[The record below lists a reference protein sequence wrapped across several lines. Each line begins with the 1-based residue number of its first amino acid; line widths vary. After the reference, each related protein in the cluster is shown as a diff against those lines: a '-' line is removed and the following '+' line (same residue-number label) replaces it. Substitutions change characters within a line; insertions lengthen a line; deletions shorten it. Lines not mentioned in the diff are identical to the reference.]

1 MIQPRRLP
9 NGGLIDRDTTLCFSF
24 NGRLLEGYA
33 GDSLASALLANNI
46 STVARSFKYHR
57 ARGILSAGLEEPNAL
72 ISCVHHNGDLV
83 PNLKATEV
91 KLEKGL
97 LAYSQNCWP
106 SVKLD
111 LGAVLQVGAAVLSAG
126 FYYKTFM
133 WPPKGWHKLYEK
145 MIRHI
150 AGQGRASTRADGR
163 LYDRRNAHCDLL
175 IVGAGPA
182 GLSAALAAADSGFSV
197 MLVEQDSLPGGST
210 LWEAGEID
218 SMPASTW
225 REQTMKTLRASRNI
239 RIKCN
244 TLAFGHYDHGRV
256 MAVEA
261 ATDGVDSISWRI
273 RCRYLVLACGAS
285 ERPLI
290 FPGNDRPGI
299 MLAASVRQYIHRY
312 AVAPGQR
319 AFLAV
324 TDPAQRVATRF
335 SLEQAGIDIVA
346 ELQANEHIQST
357 RGRLRLSGVTCCDD
371 GGARRH
377 IACDLLCSSAG
388 WNPNVQLGAQ
398 LTSTASDSLQF
409 DCAANALL
417 PSAESSSVFSCGA
430 GRGLALMIDCADDGK
445 LQTQRVLA
453 ALGGQQRQDTLLPAI
468 VNPAPRA
475 QFHDGHDM
483 AFVDLQNDVTR
494 NDLEQAVEEGYQH
507 IELLKRYTTLG
518 MGTDQGKTGWSNAIL
533 EISRITGENPNA
545 IGHTTFRPPFS
556 PVSLG
561 ALVGAE
567 VGQHMTPLRHTPFQ
581 RVFKAAGCVFQTS
594 GDWLYSRYFPQPGE
608 TMPTAIRRE
617 VLAVR
622 NAVGCVDM
630 STLGKVDVRGRD
642 ALEFL
647 QRIYCNNLDSIQP
660 RQLRYVLML
669 REDGLLFDDGTVAR
683 LGDHHY
689 LVTMTTAN
697 TTAVW
702 RWMNKLLQI
711 HWPGLDVQLTSVSD
725 HWASL
730 AIAGPQS
737 RNLLRALNPDF
748 SCDRDSFP
756 FARVRQGKLGQQIPC
771 RVFSVSFSGELS
783 YEINVP
789 AGFAST
795 LFQRVIEQG
804 AEFGITPYGLE
815 ALDILRIE
823 KGHLSIGTEIDGRT
837 TAADLG
843 LARMVSTRKSFI
855 GSSLLQ
861 RPQLQRDDRRQLIGL
876 LALDDHNT
884 IPPAAHLCD
893 QPWEPGSILA
903 PQGSLTAAIDS
914 PTLGRSIA
922 LALLHNGLR
931 RLDETLWAVSPLTRQ
946 SVAVRVTRP
955 CFVDIEGR
963 RVHE

>member
-1 MIQPRRLP
+1 MIQVRRLP
-9 NGGLIDRDTTLCFSF
+9 TGGLIDRETTLYFSF

-57 ARGILSAGLEEPNAL
+57 ARGILAAGLEEPNAL
-72 ISCVHHNGDLV
+72 ISCNYNGVLV
-83 PNLKATEV
+83 PNLKATEIR
-91 KLEKGL
+91 LEKGL
-97 LAYSQNCWP
+97 QAYSQNCWP

-111 LGAVLQVGAAVLSAG
+111 FGALLQSVAALLSVG

-133 WPPKGWHKLYEK
+133 WPPQGWHKLYEK
-145 MIRHI
+145 IIRRI
-150 AGQGRASTRADGR
+150 AGQGRASSRPDSR

-175 IVGAGPA
+175 IIGSGAA
-182 GLSAALAAADSGFSV
+182 GLSAALAAADSEFSV
-197 MLVEQDSLPGGST
+197 LLLEQDAVPGGST
-210 LWEAGEID
+210 LWETGEID
-218 SMPASTW
+218 SMPASQW
-225 REQTMKTLRASRNI
+225 REQTLKTLRASLNI

-256 MAVEA
+256 MALEGA
-261 ATDGVDSISWRI
+261 ADGVDSISWRI

-299 MLAASVRQYIHRY
+299 MLAASVRQYIQRY
-312 AVAPGQR
+312 AVAPGRR
-319 AFLAV
+319 ALLAV
-324 TDPAQRVATRF
+324 ADPAERAATRL
-335 SLEQAGIDIVA
+335 SLQQAGVEVVA
-346 ELQANEHIQST
+346 ELRSDEHIQST
-357 RGRLRLSGVTCCDD
+357 RGRLRLTGVTCCDD
-371 GGARRH
+371 SGDRRR

-388 WNPNVQLGAQ
+388 WNPNAQ
-398 LTSTASDSLQF
+398 LAAQLPAKTGNSLHF
-409 DCAANALL
+409 DAVANALL
-417 PSAESSSVFSCGA
+417 PPAESPPVYSCGA
-430 GRGLALMIDCADDGK
+430 GRGLVLMTDCARDGK
-445 LQTQRVLA
+445 LQAQRALA
-453 ALGGQQRQDTLLPAI
+453 ALGGRQGPDTALPVI
-468 VNPAPRA
+468 DRPAHRA
-475 QFHDGHDM
+475 GFHDGRDM

-494 NDLEQAVEEGYQH
+494 DDLEQAVQEGYGH
-507 IELLKRYTTLG
+507 VELLKRYTTLG

-533 EISRITGENPNA
+533 EIGRITGQDPCA
-545 IGHTTFRPPFS
+545 IGHTTFRPPYS

-567 VGQHMTPLRHTPFQ
+567 VGQHMTPLRHTPFH
-581 RVFKAAGCVFQTS
+581 RVFKAAACVFQTS
-594 GDWLYSRYFPQPGE
+594 GEWLYSRYFAQPGE
-608 TMPTAIRRE
+608 TMSAAIERE

-660 RQLRYVLML
+660 GQLRYVLML
-669 REDGLLFDDGTVAR
+669 REDGLLFDDGTVTR

-697 TTAVW
+697 ASAVW
-702 RWMNKLLQI
+702 RWMNKLLQV
-711 HWPGLDVQLTSVSD
+711 HWPELEVQLTSVSD

-730 AIAGPQS
+730 AIAGPLS
-737 RNLLRALNPDF
+737 RKLLQRLNPDF
-748 SCDRDSFP
+748 ACDRDAFP
-756 FARVRQGKLGQQIPC
+756 FARVRQGKLDQQIPC

-804 AEFGITPYGLE
+804 EELGITPYGLE
-815 ALDILRIE
+815 ALDVLRIE

-843 LARMVSTRKSFI
+843 LGRMVSTRKSFI

-861 RPQLQRDDRRQLIGL
+861 RPQLQREDRRQLVGL
-876 LALDDHNT
+876 LAVENHLP

-893 QPWEPGSILA
+893 RPWEPGSIVS
-903 PQGSLTAAIDS
+903 PRGSLTAAVHS
-914 PTLGRSIA
+914 PALGRSIA
-922 LALLHNGLR
+922 LALLHNGR
-931 RLDETLWAVSPLTRQ
+931 QRLDETLWAVSPVTQ
-946 SVAVRVTRP
+946 KSVAVRVTEP
-955 CFVDIEGR
+955 CFVDAEGR
-963 RVHE
+963 RVHG

>member
-1 MIQPRRLP
+1 MIQVQRLP
-9 NGGLIDRDTTLCFSF
+9 TGGLIDREATLYFSF
-24 NGRLLEGYA
+24 NGRLLEGYP

-72 ISCVHHNGDLV
+72 VSCNYNGVIV

-91 KLEKGL
+91 RLEKGL
-97 LAYSQNCWP
+97 VAYSQNCWP

-111 LGAVLQVGAAVLSAG
+111 FGALLQSAAALLSAG

-133 WPPKGWHKLYEK
+133 WPPRGWHQLYEK
-145 MIRHI
+145 MIRRI
-150 AGQGRASTRADGR
+150 AGQGRASTRVDSR

-175 IVGAGPA
+175 IVGSGAA

-197 MLVEQDSLPGGST
+197 MLLEQDSLPGGST
-210 LWEAGEID
+210 LWESGEID
-218 SMPASTW
+218 SMPASRW
-225 REQTMKTLRASRNI
+225 CEQTLKTLMASRNI

-261 ATDGVDSISWRI
+261 AADGVDSISWRI
-273 RCRYLVLACGAS
+273 RCRYLLLACGAS

-290 FPGNDRPGI
+290 FPDNDRPGI

-312 AVAPGQR
+312 AVAPGRR

-324 TDPAQRVATRF
+324 TDPAELAATRQ
-335 SLEQAGIDIVA
+335 SLQQAGIEIVA
-346 ELQANEHIQST
+346 ELQPGEHIQST
-357 RGRLRLSGVTCCDD
+357 RGRLRLTGVTCCDN

-388 WNPNVQLGAQ
+388 WNPNAQ
-398 LTSTASDSLQF
+398 LAAQLPAQTGSSLQF
-409 DCAANALL
+409 DPVANALL
-417 PSAESSSVFSCGA
+417 PPAESPPVFSCGA
-430 GRGLALMIDCADDGK
+430 GRGLASMTACARDGQ
-445 LQTQRVLA
+445 LQAQRALV
-453 ALGGQQRQDTLLPAI
+453 ALGGQEYPDTPLPEIESPAQRAG
-468 VNPAPRA
+468 
-475 QFHDGHDM
+475 FHDGRDM

-494 NDLEQAVEEGYQH
+494 NDLEQAVDEGYGH
-507 IELLKRYTTLG
+507 VELLKRYTTLG

-533 EISRITGENPNA
+533 EISRITGQDPGA
-545 IGHTTFRPPFS
+545 IGHTTFRPPYS

-561 ALVGAE
+561 TLVGAE
-567 VGQHMTPLRHTPFQ
+567 IGQHMTPLRHTPFH
-581 RVFKAAGCVFQTS
+581 RVFTTAGCVFQTS

-608 TMPTAIRRE
+608 TMSTAIRRE

-622 NAVGCVDM
+622 TAVGCVDM

-660 RQLRYVLML
+660 GQLRYVLML
-669 REDGLLFDDGTVAR
+669 REDGLLFDDGTVSQ
-683 LGDHHY
+683 LDDHHY

-697 TTAVW
+697 TMAVW
-702 RWMNKLLQI
+702 RWLNKLLQV

-737 RNLLRALNPDF
+737 RKLLKALNPSF
-748 SCDRDSFP
+748 ACDRSSFP
-756 FARVRQGKLGQQIPC
+756 FARVRQGELDGQIPC
-771 RVFSVSFSGELS
+771 RIFSVSFSGELS

-804 AEFGITPYGLE
+804 KEFGITPYGLE

-843 LARMVSTRKSFI
+843 LERMVSTRKSFI

-861 RPQLQRDDRRQLIGL
+861 RPQLQRDDRRQLVGL
-876 LALDDHNT
+876 LALEDHYP

-922 LALLHNGLR
+922 LALLHNGQR

-946 SVAVRVTRP
+946 SVAVRVTSP

>member
-1 MIQPRRLP
+1 MIQARRLP
-9 NGGLIDRDTTLCFSF
+9 TGGLIDREATLYFSF

-57 ARGILSAGLEEPNAL
+57 SRGILSAGLEEPNAL
-72 ISCVHHNGDLV
+72 ISCNYNGVIV

-91 KLEKGL
+91 RLEKGL
-97 LAYSQNCWP
+97 IAYSQNCWP

-111 LGAVLQVGAAVLSAG
+111 FGALLQPAAALLSAG

-133 WPPKGWHKLYEK
+133 WPPRGWHQLYEK
-145 MIRHI
+145 IIRRI
-150 AGQGRASTRADGR
+150 AGQGRASTQADSR

-175 IVGAGPA
+175 IVGSGAA
-182 GLSAALAAADSGFSV
+182 GLAAALAAADSGFSV
-197 MLVEQDSLPGGST
+197 MLLEQDSLPGGST

-218 SMPASTW
+218 SMPASRW
-225 REQTMKTLRASRNI
+225 CEQTLKTLRASRNI

-261 ATDGVDSISWRI
+261 AADGIDSISWRI
-273 RCRYLVLACGAS
+273 RCRHLLLACGSS

-290 FPGNDRPGI
+290 FPDNDRPGI

-312 AVAPGQR
+312 AVAPGRR

-324 TDPAQRVATRF
+324 T
-335 SLEQAGIDIVA
+335 
-346 ELQANEHIQST
+346 
-357 RGRLRLSGVTCCDD
+357 RLRLTGVTCCDN

-388 WNPNVQLGAQ
+388 WNPNAQ
-398 LTSTASDSLQF
+398 LAAQLPAQTGSSLQF
-409 DCAANALL
+409 DPVANALL
-417 PSAESSSVFSCGA
+417 PPAESAPVFSCGA
-430 GRGLALMIDCADDGK
+430 GRGLASMTACARDGQ
-445 LQTQRVLA
+445 LQAQRALA
-453 ALGGQQRQDTLLPAI
+453 ALGGQEYPDTALPVIEIPAQRAG
-468 VNPAPRA
+468 
-475 QFHDGHDM
+475 FHDGRDM

-494 NDLEQAVEEGYQH
+494 NDLEQAVDEGYGH
-507 IELLKRYTTLG
+507 VELLKRYTTLG

-533 EISRITGENPNA
+533 EISRITGQDPGA
-545 IGHTTFRPPFS
+545 IGHTTFRPPYS

-567 VGQHMTPLRHTPFQ
+567 VGQHMTPLRHTPFH
-581 RVFKAAGCVFQTS
+581 RVFKAADCVFQTS

-608 TMPTAIRRE
+608 TMSTAIRRE

-630 STLGKVDVRGRD
+630 STLGKVELRGRD
-642 ALEFL
+642 ALKFL

-660 RQLRYVLML
+660 GQLRYVLML

-697 TTAVW
+697 TTSVW

-711 HWPGLDVQLTSVSD
+711 HWPGLDVQLTLVSD
-725 HWASL
+725 QWASL
-730 AIAGPQS
+730 AIAGPKS
-737 RNLLRALNPDF
+737 RQLLQALNPDF
-748 SCDRDSFP
+748 ACDRDSFP
-756 FARVRQGKLGQQIPC
+756 FARVRQGTLDRQIPC

-783 YEINVP
+783 YEINLP

-795 LFQRVIEQG
+795 LYQRVIEQG
-804 AEFGITPYGLE
+804 AELGITPYGLE

-837 TAADLG
+837 TPADLG
-843 LARMVSTRKSFI
+843 LARMVSSRKTFI

-861 RPQLQRDDRRQLIGL
+861 RPQLQREDRRQLIGL
-876 LALDDHNT
+876 MALEDQQT

-893 QPWEPGSILA
+893 QPWESASILT

-922 LALLHNGLR
+922 LALLHNGHQ
-931 RLDETLWAVSPLTRQ
+931 RLDETLWAVSPLTQQ
-946 SVAVRVTRP
+946 SVAVRVTNP
-955 CFVDIEGR
+955 CFVDSEGS
-963 RVHE
+963 RVHG